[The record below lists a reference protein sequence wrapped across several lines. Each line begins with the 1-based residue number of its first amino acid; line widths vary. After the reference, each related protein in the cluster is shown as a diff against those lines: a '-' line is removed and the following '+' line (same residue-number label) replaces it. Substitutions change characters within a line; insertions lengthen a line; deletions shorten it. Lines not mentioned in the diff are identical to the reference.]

1 MDLQRCSAGCKA
13 LGRAYC
19 KELVS
24 ESDRRPNP
32 RAGFLGAAGE
42 AERTEARLDLST
54 DLTGFFR
61 GVVAG
66 AIKTSGYQPTEA
78 AELYVA
84 ELLTEYA
91 RPVEHRDQVLNRPL
105 TLLLDEAQKATGAE
119 RFERLRTLGD
129 NVLYVSG
136 FFADH
141 LENRGVE
148 LGYVAMLGAT
158 AYESAAQ
165 MLRGSTHNGR
175 DGATD
180 VFSELADEFQ
190 MFVSLLG
197 DVASS
202 LLAGSVHSERELVRV
217 YERWHKTGSNV
228 LAQTLLEHGMVPVRG
243 SGTVH

>member
-1 MDLQRCSAGCKA
+1 M
-13 LGRAYC
+13 
-19 KELVS
+19 S
-24 ESDRRPNP
+24 ESSRRPSS
-32 RAGFLGAAGE
+32 RAGFLGEQVE
-42 AERTEARLDLST
+42 AETTGGRLDLST

-66 AIKTSGYQPTEA
+66 AIKSSGYQPTEA

-84 ELLTEYA
+84 DLLAEYA
-91 RPVEHRDQVLNRPL
+91 RPAAHCEQALNRPL
-105 TLLLDEAQKATGAE
+105 TLLLDEAHKASGAE
-119 RFERLRTLGD
+119 RFQRLRTLGD

-165 MLRGSTHNGR
+165 MLRTSAQSG
-175 DGATD
+175 GAPD
-180 VFSELADEFQ
+180 VFSELAERFQ
-190 MFVSLLG
+190 MFVGLLR
-197 DVASS
+197 DVAGS
-202 LLAGSVHSERELVRV
+202 LLAGSVQSERELVRI

-228 LAQTLLEHGMVPVRG
+228 LAQALIDHGMVPVRG
-243 SGTVH
+243 NGTVH